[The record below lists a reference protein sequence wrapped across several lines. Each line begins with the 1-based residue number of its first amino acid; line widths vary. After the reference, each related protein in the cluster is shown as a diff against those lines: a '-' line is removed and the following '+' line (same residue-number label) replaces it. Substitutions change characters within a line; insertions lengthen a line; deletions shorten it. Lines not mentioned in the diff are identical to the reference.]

1 MCSQKQKQERGVTD
15 CPFLHV
21 IVKIAGG
28 RVPWKLLKQR
38 LVIRIS
44 SFITN
49 VSGMQKTT
57 ETINIAGC
65 LAVLRRLCSEQSYAQ
80 STAKRTWFGARE
92 VPNGHFL
99 RGSTCQ
105 WSSWQPYRVNKE
117 MPLHNKH
124 ESVAVMVVVHALT
137 GPRVWFTSVLFR
149 KSLIPKFHHPMLYKS
164 SDAGKRRLRLPGQCS
179 TNNIYY
185 LTRHHKHSKNHHSIT
200 TIHKHSTLWNNNST
214 PIITKFLSQSFMRER
229 RDEDVYLTAQFYYT
243 VMHLYKQLPK
253 NTNIK

>member
-1 MCSQKQKQERGVTD
+1 MWWCAYKKDTDCKLACTISWEDLYLWRGYSIPSRIIYHLHKYYSMCSQKQKQERGVTD

-149 KSLIPKFHHPMLYKS
+149 KSLIPFTSHVQI
-164 SDAGKRRLRLPGQCS
+164 KRRWKTTSS
-179 TNNIYY
+179 T
-185 LTRHHKHSKNHHSIT
+185 TRS
-200 TIHKHSTLWNNNST
+200 
-214 PIITKFLSQSFMRER
+214 M
-229 RDEDVYLTAQFYYT
+229 
-243 VMHLYKQLPK
+243 
-253 NTNIK
+253 